1 MRMVVT
7 VKQTT
12 VKSYEKDGQQ
22 IPYESEQEVV
32 FEFPD
37 RDKWEDVEILS
48 SLVCDY
54 CKSATV
60 DVKVYPTEDDV
71 IREAE

>member
-7 VKQTT
+7 VKQIT

-32 FEFPD
+32 FEIPS
-37 RDKWEDVEILS
+37 REKWEDIEMLC

-54 CKSATV
+54 CKNAIV

>member
-1 MRMVVT
+1 MRMLVK

-22 IPYESEQEVV
+22 IPYESEQEIV

-37 RDKWEDVEILS
+37 RDKWEDVELLS

-54 CKSATV
+54 CKNATV
-60 DVKVYPTEDDV
+60 DVKVYSTEDDS
-71 IREAE
+71 IRGEW

>member
-7 VKQTT
+7 VKQIT

-32 FEFPD
+32 FEIPS
-37 RDKWEDVEILS
+37 RENWEEVEMLC
-48 SLVCDY
+48 SLICDY
-54 CKSATV
+54 CKNTTV
-60 DVKVYPTEDDV
+60 DVKVYPTEDDS
-71 IREAE
+71 IQEAE